1 MFGILNI
8 IESFRVFFL
17 KVYEKMESEHKNK
30 LNAKTINNPGEY
42 RK

>member
-8 IESFRVFFL
+8 IKTFRVFFL
-17 KVYEKMESEHKNK
+17 KVHEKMESEHKNK
-30 LNAKTINNPGEY
+30 LNAKTINNSGEY

>member
-8 IESFRVFFL
+8 IKSLRVFFL
-17 KVYEKMESEHKNK
+17 KVNEKLESEHKNK
-30 LNAKTINNPGEY
+30 FNAKTINNSREY